1 MGKALVIGDIVVA
14 NPLCKVTIVDSAID
28 AALYQYYAA
37 NKSINASEKI
47 ALEKFVQGLIDNGIW
62 SKMKYFYPM
71 LGDNVPDMLTNAI
84 SPSTDDYLSK
94 VATDYLS
101 VNGRTLHVQSQS
113 QSQTVI
119 FGDRFPKTM
128 NLNDSSMI
136 SCCSYAEDVSTG
148 SKSIKLLGDITT
160 PNDVLNRFGLVD
172 RAFSGYGYPC
182 VEVYLNSTNVINVP
196 PSSSEAGNQSAY
208 KNRIICSTYD
218 RASLTLYKEGEEYSK
233 AVYDTDLSSLN
244 ASSYRVMYSTIDTDF
259 NFAAL
264 GSYLTA
270 SEWSVFYSYLLQ
282 FLKDVGRHS

>member
-1 MGKALVIGDIVVA
+1 MGKALVIGNIVVA
-14 NPLCKVTIVDSAID
+14 NPLCKVTIVESAID

-37 NKSINASEKI
+37 NTSINASEKI
-47 ALEKFVQGLIDNGIW
+47 ALEKFVKGLIDNGIW

-71 LGDNVPDMLTNAI
+71 LGDNVTDMLTNVI

-94 VATDYLS
+94 VKTDYLS
-101 VNGRTLHVQSQS
+101 VNGRTLHAQSQS
-113 QSQTVI
+113 STQTVR

-148 SKSIKLLGDITT
+148 SKTIKLLGDITRLD
-160 PNDVLNRFGLVD
+160 DVRYRLGLVD
-172 RAFSGYGYPC
+172 KAPSGYNYPC
-182 VEVYLNSTNVINVP
+182 VEVYLDSISVISAP
-196 PSSSEAGNQSAY
+196 SSSSEAGNQSAY
-208 KNRIICSTYD
+208 KNRILCSTYD
-218 RASLTLYKEGEEYSK
+218 RASLTLYKEGEEYAK
-233 AVYDTDLSSLN
+233 AVYDADLSSLN
-244 ASSYRVMYSTIDTDF
+244 RMSYRVMQATIETDY

-264 GSYLTA
+264 GSHLTA

>member
-1 MGKALVIGDIVVA
+1 MGKALVIGDIVVV
-14 NPLCKVTIVDSAID
+14 NPLCKVTIVESAID

-37 NKSINASEKI
+37 NTSINESEKI

-71 LGDNVPDMLTNAI
+71 LGDNVPDMLTNVI

-113 QSQTVI
+113 SRNLVN
-119 FGDRFPKTM
+119 FGDRFPETM

-136 SCCSYAEDVSTG
+136 SCCSYAEDINLGSQSTT
-148 SKSIKLLGDITT
+148 LLGAISTDNIRDKLNLINNYASGLAYPAVELILDLTT
-160 PNDVLNRFGLVD
+160 VVKLP
-172 RAFSGYGYPC
+172 
-182 VEVYLNSTNVINVP
+182 STN
-196 PSSSEAGNQSAY
+196 SEAGNQIGY
-208 KNRIICSTYD
+208 KNRILCSTYD

-233 AVYDTDLSSLN
+233 AVYHADFSSLN
-244 ASSYRVMYSTIDTDF
+244 KKSYGTMYSTIETDC